1 MIRSLWI
8 SKTGLDAQQTQLD
21 VISNNLAN
29 VGTTGFKRARAHFE
43 ELLYQN
49 LRQAGANSSEQT
61 ELPVGL
67 QVGTGVR
74 PTATPRMFT
83 QGNLQNTGNQFDL
96 AINGR
101 GFFQVQLP
109 DGTTAYTRDGSF
121 QLNGEGVLVT
131 AAGFQL
137 QPSITVPPTATAV
150 TIGQD
155 GTVTATVPG
164 QVQPQNIGTIQLARF
179 INPAG
184 LESRGM
190 NLYVE
195 TAASGTPEANAP
207 GLNGMGLLQQGYLET
222 SNVNVV
228 EELVS
233 MIQTQRAYEIN
244 SKAIQTAD
252 QMLARLSQL

>member
-29 VGTTGFKRARAHFE
+29 VSTTGYKRARVAFE
-43 ELLYQN
+43 DLLYQN
-49 LRQAGANSSEQT
+49 VRQAGANTSQQT
-61 ELPVGL
+61 ELPTGL
-67 QVGTGVR
+67 QLGTGVM
-74 PTATPRMFT
+74 PVATPRIFT

-101 GFFQVQLP
+101 GFFQIQLP
-109 DGTTAYTRDGSF
+109 DGTTAYTRDGAFHIDADGS
-121 QLNGEGVLVT
+121 LVT
-131 AAGFQL
+131 SSGFAL
-137 QPSITVPPTATAV
+137 SPSITVPPTAQSV
-150 TIGQD
+150 TIGLD
-155 GTVTATVPG
+155 GTVTATLAG
-164 QVQPQNIGTIQLARF
+164 QTAPQNIGTVQLASF
-179 INPAG
+179 VNPAG

-190 NLYVE
+190 NLFVE
-195 TAASGTPEANAP
+195 TAASGTPSPNSP
-207 GLNGMGLLQQGYLET
+207 GTNGLGLLQQGYLET

-244 SKAIQTAD
+244 SKAIQTSD
-252 QMLARLSQL
+252 QMLGRLAQL